1 LIAENIQAYGEDFEI
16 VSAVNGSQAIDLLIS
31 YEPHLVLL
39 DLRLPVLDGFTVLQ
53 AARRIDPQTP
63 IIIVSAYGDKKTR
76 ERCQE
81 EGAKDFFHKPFSFER
96 LYSRMLDLT
105 ASRMVQ
111 GYQGQTLQ
119 LKGAQVEMLALTRR
133 LHKLREQAALKGID
147 VPVHIVLEIED
158 IEARIAELQIT
169 HSGDK

>member
-1 LIAENIQAYGEDFEI
+1 
-16 VSAVNGSQAIDLLIS
+16 
-31 YEPHLVLL
+31 
-39 DLRLPVLDGFTVLQ
+39 
-53 AARRIDPQTP
+53 
-63 IIIVSAYGDKKTR
+63 
-76 ERCQE
+76 
-81 EGAKDFFHKPFSFER
+81 
-96 LYSRMLDLT
+96 MLDLT